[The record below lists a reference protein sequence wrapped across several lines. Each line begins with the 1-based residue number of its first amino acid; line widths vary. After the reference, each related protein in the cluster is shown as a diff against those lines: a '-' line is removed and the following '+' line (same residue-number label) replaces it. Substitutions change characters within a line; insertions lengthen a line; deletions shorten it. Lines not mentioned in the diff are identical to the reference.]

1 MAASALGVAVTRSV
15 ALREVS
21 ASQLATIHSN
31 LPPYAPTDQSPL
43 PARPTAY
50 PRDERTGGLSSNS
63 SPGAYRKA
71 WWAAL
76 AVFSILL
83 LVMLVTIYS
92 ADEDTAQN
100 QEAAET
106 VMCDRYAAI
115 DGSDDAK

>member
-1 MAASALGVAVTRSV
+1 
-15 ALREVS
+15 
-21 ASQLATIHSN
+21 
-31 LPPYAPTDQSPL
+31 
-43 PARPTAY
+43 
-50 PRDERTGGLSSNS
+50 
-63 SPGAYRKA
+63 
-71 WWAAL
+71 L

>member
-1 MAASALGVAVTRSV
+1 M
-15 ALREVS
+15 REVR

-43 PARPTAY
+43 TAY

-106 VMCDRYAAI
+106 VMCDRYAAV